1 MLNGFKSMFSFSSGS
16 SGNVTYIGTDRTNVL
31 VDAGLPAKYIIKA
44 LKDINVSPCEL
55 DAILV
60 SHEHTDHIKGSRCI
74 IQKIQYPNIRKRT
87 YMGRL

>member
-1 MLNGFKSMFSFSSGS
+1 MGLKVCSLSSGS

-60 SHEHTDHIKGSRCI
+60 FTNTPI
-74 IQKIQYPNIRKRT
+74 T
-87 YMGRL
+87 